1 MARPLRVVVAP
12 DSFKGSLSAPEA
24 AAAIAAGIARGAPG
38 ATAILRPMADGGEGT
53 LDAVLRASGSA
64 ASWGEIEVEGVNLE
78 VRQALEPWHVLGETG
93 AIGGTVRYADSSA
106 ERM

>member
-1 MARPLRVVVAP
+1 MARPLSVVVAP

-38 ATAILRPMADGGEGT
+38 ATAIQRPMADGGEGT

-64 ASWGEIEVEGVNLE
+64 ASRGEIEVDGAGGAPILAGYGIVERDGTRLS
-78 VRQALEPWHVLGETG
+78 LIHISEPT
-93 AIGGTVRYADSSA
+93 RPY
-106 ERM
+106 